1 MDNNRLPFLL
11 YRILAYVTGV
21 FLILLTFVS
30 MPAKYLIGE
39 TARFSLVSAPA
50 GTEAFFGDDS
60 VLMPIVA
67 IPHGY
72 IYMAY
77 VLVVLWL
84 ALGRRWSAARTVG
97 VALAGTI
104 PFAGLIIEHRLT
116 KAEKAGKTGKA
127 GGAGTA
133 AAGAPAQEVRAT
145 EAS

>member
-1 MDNNRLPFLL
+1 MPFLL

-50 GTEAFFGDDS
+50 GMETFFGDDS

-84 ALGRRWSAARTVG
+84 ALGRRWSAGRTVG

-104 PFAGLIIEHRLT
+104 PFVGLVIEHRLAT
-116 KAEKAGKTGKA
+116 AEKAGRA
-127 GGAGTA
+127 GAAGTGA
-133 AAGAPAQEVRAT
+133 AAQEVRAT
-145 EAS
+145 ET